1 MRVLSAILLLVSAP
15 LWGAYNASDYS
26 GPPAPTAPQEILKEI
41 RVDQKLDT
49 QVPIDVPFVD
59 SHGTTVTLRDYL
71 KEGRPVVLNL
81 VYYECPMLC
90 NQVLAGTANTFNML
104 KSVPLVAGQ
113 DFEAVTISFDPT
125 ETSSLAAEKR
135 DNYLRQYKIP
145 GAEDHWHW
153 LTGPAT
159 SIDMVADAV
168 GFRYAW
174 DEKQQEYAH
183 ASVIFLLT
191 PDGKVSRYFFGIE
204 YSPKDM
210 RLGLMEASG
219 GKIGGPAERMMLLC
233 YHYDG
238 TTGKYSLTVLNLI
251 SMAGAATIIAL
262 LSFIGLML
270 YRDFKV
276 QKTQKEV
283 ELH

>member
-1 MRVLSAILLLVSAP
+1 MVSVPVWA
-15 LWGAYNASDYS
+15 AYNAPEYT
-26 GPPAPTAPQEILKEI
+26 GPPVPTAPQSILKEI

-49 QVPIDVPFVD
+49 QVPLDVPFVD
-59 SHGTTVTLRDYL
+59 SHGTTVTLQDYL

-81 VYYECPMLC
+81 VYYSCPMLC

-104 KSVPLVAGQ
+104 KSVPLLPGEH
-113 DFEAVTISFDPT
+113 FEAVTISFDAT
-125 ETSSLAAEKR
+125 ETSSLAASKR
-135 DNYLRQYKIP
+135 DNYLRQYKLP

-153 LTGPAT
+153 LTGPQT
-159 SIDMVADAV
+159 SIDMVSEAV
-168 GFRYAW
+168 GFHYAW
-174 DEKQQEYAH
+174 DEAQKQYAH

-191 PDGKVSRYFFGIE
+191 PDGKVSRYFFGVE

-210 RLGLMEASG
+210 RLGLSEASG
-219 GKIGGPAERMMLLC
+219 GKIGGPAEKVMLLC

-251 SMAGAATIIAL
+251 SMAGAVTIIAL

-270 YRDFKV
+270 YRDFKT
-276 QKTQKEV
+276 QKTLKEV